1 MKTTSLFSSVFS
13 GKSNNALARAIFLL
27 SVGAAA
33 SPALA
38 ADDNE
43 TVLKAVNVS
52 ATASA
57 SGELPDVYAGGQ
69 VARGARIGLL
79 GNRDNMETPFSVT
92 AYTAKAIANKQAKTI
107 GDLVSMD
114 PSVRTYR
121 GFGNFAEAFT
131 VRGFPLFGDDLGFN
145 SLYGIL
151 PRQSVD
157 TAMLERVEVFR
168 GANAFLNG
176 VATGNSGIGG
186 NINLVPKRAQ
196 AEPTH
201 EITLGFEQGSVF
213 DEHIDIGQRFFDQ
226 QLGLRLNAVH
236 RQGGTAIED
245 EELKHDF
252 LSLAT
257 DWIGEKVRVALDLG
271 YQKHRVENG
280 RPNVGVASNTR
291 IPGAPDGDANFSF
304 PWAYAQTEDTF
315 GTLRID
321 YDFNENL
328 SAHIGY
334 GQRDTNENGIYVG
347 ASVIN
352 GDTGAISQSVSQIP
366 HEEDVKNMD
375 AGFDARFAT
384 GSVSHQV
391 NFTASTLSLD
401 ANNAFAIGSALPL
414 SNIYDGISQPKPT
427 ITPFLGSLSDP
438 TKTQD
443 MDLTSFAIADTLG
456 FLDETLLLTLGVR
469 RQQIEQNSYAYSV
482 GSRGVRTSHYD
493 DDQLSPSG
501 GVVYKLNQQISL
513 YANYIEGLQQGSI
526 SGSQG
531 SLGKTFAPYVS
542 KQKEIGVKF
551 DFGTLTTTASVF
563 EIKQPSIIT
572 FDAGTPAARDE
583 LDGEQRNRGLEIN
596 LAGEPLTGLR
606 VLGGATFYDA
616 ELVKTQ
622 GGANDGNDAPGVPD
636 KQANIDVEWDATFAP
651 GLILRGGVTYTDA
664 QYLDAGNTQQIP
676 SWTTIDIGAIY
687 TLKYQ
692 GNDVVLRGGIDNV
705 TGRDYWSS
713 SMGNFG
719 GYLVMGAPRTASLS
733 ATLNF

>member
-1 MKTTSLFSSVFS
+1 MKKRSRTASVHPVD
-13 GKSNNALARAIFLL
+13 KPANALAHAVFLL
-27 SVGAAA
+27 GIGAAA
-33 SPALA
+33 GHVLA
-38 ADDNE
+38 ADGDE
-43 TVLKAVNVS
+43 TVLKSVNVS

-57 SGELPDVYAGGQ
+57 SGELPEVYAGGQ

-92 AYTAKAIANKQAKTI
+92 AYTAKAIANKNAKTI
-107 GDLVSMD
+107 GDLVRGD

-196 AEPTH
+196 AEPTRAISVGV
-201 EITLGFEQGSVF
+201 EEGSLF
-213 DEHIDIGQRFFDQ
+213 DEHVDIGQRFVDQ

-245 EELKHDF
+245 EELKHNF

-257 DWIGEKVRVALDLG
+257 DWIGEKVRIALDLG

-280 RPNVGVASNTR
+280 RPNVSVAATR

-315 GTLRID
+315 GTLRVD

-334 GQRDTNENGIYVG
+334 GQRATNENGIYVS
-347 ASVIN
+347 ASVVDGN
-352 GDTGAISQSVSQIP
+352 TGAISQSVSKIP

-384 GSVSHQV
+384 GGVSHQI

-401 ANNAFAIGSALPL
+401 ANNAFALGSALPN
-414 SNIYDGISQPKPT
+414 SNLYRSVSQPAPT

-443 MDLTSFAIADTLG
+443 VDLTSFAIADTLG
-456 FLDETLLLTLGVR
+456 FFDERLLLTLGA
-469 RQQIEQNSYAYSV
+469 RQQQIKQNDYAYSI
-482 GSRGVRTSHYD
+482 GSRGARTNHYNED
-493 DDQLSPSG
+493 RLSPSG
-501 GVVYKLNQQISL
+501 GVVYKLSTEISV
-513 YANYIEGLQQGSI
+513 YANYIEGLQQGIRSTAAA
-526 SGSQG
+526 SPKS
-531 SLGKTFAPYVS
+531 FDPYVS
-542 KQKEIGVKF
+542 KQKEVGVKF

-563 EIKQPSIIT
+563 ETKKPSIIRFNT
-572 FDAGTPAARDE
+572 GDLANERDE

-596 LAGEPLTGLR
+596 LAGEPIKGLR

-622 GGANDGNDAPGVPD
+622 DGINDGNDAPGVPD
-636 KQANIDVEWDATFAP
+636 KQANIDIEWDAPFAQGLTF
-651 GLILRGGVTYTDA
+651 RGGVTYTDA
-664 QYLDAGNTQQIP
+664 QYLDERNTLQIP
-676 SWTTIDIGAIY
+676 SWTTLDIGAIY
-687 TLKYQ
+687 TLHYQ
-692 GNDVVLRGGIDNV
+692 GKDVVLRGGIDNV